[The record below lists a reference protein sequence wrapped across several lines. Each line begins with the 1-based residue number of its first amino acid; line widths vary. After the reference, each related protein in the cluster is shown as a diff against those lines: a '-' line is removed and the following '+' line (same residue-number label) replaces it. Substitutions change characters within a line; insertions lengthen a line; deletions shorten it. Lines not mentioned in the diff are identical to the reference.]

1 MITQLSLSKLEDV
14 VPLFDAYRV
23 FYKAASDVAR
33 ARTFLQA
40 RLANNESVIFVAYE
54 HGAAVGFTQLYPKY
68 SSARTEKNWILND
81 LYVQESVRMHGI
93 GEELIREALAFAK
106 QDGAV
111 SLHLST
117 QVDNVTAQRLYTK
130 IGFKLQDPDT
140 AFYDFKK
147 TILY

>member
-1 MITQLSLSKLEDV
+1 MIAQLSLNKLEDV

-23 FYKAASDVAR
+23 FYKATSDIAR
-33 ARTFLQA
+33 ARAFLQA

-81 LYVQESVRMHGI
+81 LYVQESVRKRGV
-93 GEELIREALAFAK
+93 GEELIRKALAFAK
-106 QDGAV
+106 HDGAV
-111 SLHLST
+111 SVHLST
-117 QVDNVTAQRLYTK
+117 QVDNIAAQRLYK
-130 IGFKLQDPDT
+130 KKGFQLQDPDT

-147 TILY
+147 TDL